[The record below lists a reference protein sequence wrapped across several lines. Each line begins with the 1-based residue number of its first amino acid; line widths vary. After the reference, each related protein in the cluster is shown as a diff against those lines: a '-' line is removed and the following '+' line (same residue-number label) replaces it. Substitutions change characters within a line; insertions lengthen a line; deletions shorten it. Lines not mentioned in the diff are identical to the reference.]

1 MKYDKKIS
9 FAGNDATGIVI
20 VDAQTGVMTDY
31 KLLSA
36 KWLTESFN
44 PINLIKSNDWGE
56 YEMDIGI
63 FERQ

>member
-31 KLLSA
+31 KIA
-36 KWLTESFN
+36 DAPKN
-44 PINLIKSNDWGE
+44 G
-56 YEMDIGI
+56 
-63 FERQ
+63 